1 MKKRRQWTTYSGSG
15 KRVAP
20 RTRTSRVSRGKE
32 MGVPRLWV
40 QLIVCGALFVALIGL
55 KLLMPGNLS
64 ALRGTLGQWLV
75 RDADFISA
83 FSAVGR
89 AASGEQDWGDSLSE
103 AYVAVFGGESK
114 AQEVSGNLIGM
125 TVSEQ
130 DVSDLTSARELPAL
144 AVGEQR
150 ILGFSYTTPLSGTVT
165 SPFGWRDDPNGA
177 GECFHYG
184 MDIAGEEGASVA
196 CFADGTVGTVGESNI
211 LGNYVTV
218 NHEGGFSTLYAH
230 CSAITASA
238 GQSVK
243 KGDAIDIQNGA
254 DVTEDYDSS
263 TEEIPYERVEDN
275 NYWNGSLHVYIDGQ
289 NGVRTTKTGKVSGKT
304 VTEDTTPA
312 VNEEYKIYTANT
324 GDDKVIALTFDDGPW
339 KDTTA
344 EILDVLKENDAHATF
359 FTIGKQIADHSDV
372 VKRAHDE
379 GHEICTHT
387 WDHAAGSGQGVNLT
401 YMTAD
406 EQIQEVQKG
415 FQAIKDVIGE
425 DPVRIMRAPGGN
437 FKGDIVWTL
446 QPYIDAEI
454 GWNVDTEDWRRPGAD
469 TIASRIMKAKPGSV
483 ILMHDGGGDRSQ
495 TVEALKKAL
504 PQLKQEGYRFVTIS
518 ELLQYDPP
526 ADSSVSK

>member
-177 GECFHYG
+177 GE
-184 MDIAGEEGASVA
+184 EGASVA

-243 KGDAIDIQNGA
+243 KGDAIAKVG
-254 DVTEDYDSS
+254 S
-263 TEEIPYERVEDN
+263 TGN
-275 NYWNGSLHVYIDGQ
+275 ATGSHLHFEVHDG
-289 NGVRTTKTGKVSGKT
+289 
-304 VTEDTTPA
+304 
-312 VNEEYKIYTANT
+312 EEYLNPVYY
-324 GDDKVIALTFDDGPW
+324 
-339 KDTTA
+339 
-344 EILDVLKENDAHATF
+344 
-359 FTIGKQIADHSDV
+359 V
-372 VKRAHDE
+372 V
-379 GHEICTHT
+379 
-387 WDHAAGSGQGVNLT
+387 
-401 YMTAD
+401 
-406 EQIQEVQKG
+406 
-415 FQAIKDVIGE
+415 
-425 DPVRIMRAPGGN
+425 P
-437 FKGDIVWTL
+437 
-446 QPYIDAEI
+446 
-454 GWNVDTEDWRRPGAD
+454 
-469 TIASRIMKAKPGSV
+469 
-483 ILMHDGGGDRSQ
+483 
-495 TVEALKKAL
+495 
-504 PQLKQEGYRFVTIS
+504 
-518 ELLQYDPP
+518 
-526 ADSSVSK
+526 

>member
-243 KGDAIDIQNGA
+243 KGDAIAKVG
-254 DVTEDYDSS
+254 S
-263 TEEIPYERVEDN
+263 TGN
-275 NYWNGSLHVYIDGQ
+275 ATGSHLHFEVHDG
-289 NGVRTTKTGKVSGKT
+289 
-304 VTEDTTPA
+304 
-312 VNEEYKIYTANT
+312 EEYLNPVYYAVPLTRAPRFVELLAAHSAR
-324 GDDKVIALTFDDGPW
+324 GHRQSDHDRALDFAGRRAARVRASSGAAGIP
-339 KDTTA
+339 
-344 EILDVLKENDAHATF
+344 
-359 FTIGKQIADHSDV
+359 
-372 VKRAHDE
+372 RAHR
-379 GHEICTHT
+379 G
-387 WDHAAGSGQGVNLT
+387 AASQRVWRG
-401 YMTAD
+401 A
-406 EQIQEVQKG
+406 
-415 FQAIKDVIGE
+415 A
-425 DPVRIMRAPGGN
+425 RA
-437 FKGDIVWTL
+437 
-446 QPYIDAEI
+446 
-454 GWNVDTEDWRRPGAD
+454 
-469 TIASRIMKAKPGSV
+469 
-483 ILMHDGGGDRSQ
+483 RS
-495 TVEALKKAL
+495 AKAL
-504 PQLKQEGYRFVTIS
+504 LR
-518 ELLQYDPP
+518 
-526 ADSSVSK
+526 A

>member
-75 RDADFISA
+75 RDADFITA

-196 CFADGTVGTVGESNI
+196 CFADGTVTAVGESSSY
-211 LGNYVTV
+211 GKYCTVTHA
-218 NHEGGFSTLYAH
+218 NGCATLYAH
-230 CSAITASA
+230 CGRISVSSGAA
-238 GQSVK
+238 VK
-243 KGDAIDIQNGA
+243 KGEKLGEVGETGMATGPHLHFELQKDGVYLNPI
-254 DVTEDYDSS
+254 Y
-263 TEEIPYERVEDN
+263 YVE
-275 NYWNGSLHVYIDGQ
+275 
-289 NGVRTTKTGKVSGKT
+289 
-304 VTEDTTPA
+304 
-312 VNEEYKIYTANT
+312 TA
-324 GDDKVIALTFDDGPW
+324 
-339 KDTTA
+339 
-344 EILDVLKENDAHATF
+344 
-359 FTIGKQIADHSDV
+359 
-372 VKRAHDE
+372 
-379 GHEICTHT
+379 
-387 WDHAAGSGQGVNLT
+387 
-401 YMTAD
+401 
-406 EQIQEVQKG
+406 
-415 FQAIKDVIGE
+415 
-425 DPVRIMRAPGGN
+425 
-437 FKGDIVWTL
+437 
-446 QPYIDAEI
+446 
-454 GWNVDTEDWRRPGAD
+454 
-469 TIASRIMKAKPGSV
+469 
-483 ILMHDGGGDRSQ
+483 
-495 TVEALKKAL
+495 
-504 PQLKQEGYRFVTIS
+504 
-518 ELLQYDPP
+518 
-526 ADSSVSK
+526 